1 MDNLADIEYQIIEEK
16 YLNDNAKFNKG
27 DVVYYEYVYNKNNQ
41 QKLGLS
47 IGIAHERLLLRNPI
61 VRNGKPDSIMVVG
74 YRIINPRGIITITE
88 PKITSAS
95 EYIFREY
102 LKHKKPAE

>member
-1 MDNLADIEYQIIEEK
+1 MDNVADIEYQIIEEK
-16 YLNDNAKFNKG
+16 YLNDVAKFNKG
-27 DVVYYEYVYNKNNQ
+27 DVVYYEYTYTKNNQ

-47 IGIAHERLLLRNPI
+47 VGIVHERLLLRTPI
-61 VRNGKPDSIMVVG
+61 VRNGKHDSIMVIG
-74 YRIINPRGIITITE
+74 YKIINPRGIVTITE

-102 LKHKKPAE
+102 LKHRHQPE